1 MRTSM
6 KVHICTCAAAAR
18 PDAPGHT
25 IRSRALYGPILR
37 AAFLGPD
44 TVLELRNPIA
54 DWDQQRRLLGF
65 SPVRRDL
72 MPPFGGGLSLR
83 FYPSR
88 SRSLLL
94 LWRLPFWRQPLSIPC
109 ARSPPPGVHAAPLAR
124 GPRL

>member
-1 MRTSM
+1 M

-18 PDAPGHT
+18 ADAPGHT

-72 MPPFGGGLSLR
+72 MPPFGGGLNLR

-94 LWRLPFWRQPLSIPC
+94 LWRLPFCGSLCVFRAPAPRRPC
-109 ARSPPPGVHAAPLAR
+109 VHAAPLAR